1 MVDPVLCRRGL
12 GQKGLQRSAWLG
24 SRAMRSTGF
33 TGGRRLARVLL
44 AATVAALM
52 LALAACG
59 GSSSPS
65 SGSSGSSSS
74 SKSTAS
80 KSTASKTTA
89 SKSTASKSTA
99 SKTTASKS
107 TASSGKQIFTSAGC
121 AGCHTL
127 AAAHATGPIGPN
139 LDQVKPSEAT
149 VVEHVTNGGGGMPS
163 FSGSLSKAQITA
175 VAKFVASAAR

>member
-1 MVDPVLCRRGL
+1 MP
-12 GQKGLQRSAWLG
+12 
-24 SRAMRSTGF
+24 STGF

-44 AATVAALM
+44 AATVVALT
-52 LALAACG
+52 LALTACG

-65 SGSSGSSSS
+65 SGGSGSSGS
-74 SKSTAS
+74 
-80 KSTASKTTA
+80 
-89 SKSTASKSTA
+89 
-99 SKTTASKS
+99 SKS

-127 AAAHATGPIGPN
+127 ASAHATGSIGPD
-139 LDQVKPSEAT
+139 LDQTKPSEAT
-149 VVEHVTNGGGGMPS
+149 VVQQVTNGGGQMPS